1 MANELKISVS
11 NEGGGISSGN
21 PPLKKVKKVLRKKTS
36 LSSAP
41 APAAEKKTSTR
52 KPARQTRIDFEARI
66 SNLEDKIDGIETEKS
81 SLLTENEE
89 LKKKA
94 ELIESAKLKFT
105 DSMLGLSFEYPARF
119 GKVNVQI
126 TEKGDGKIV
135 RGEFL
140 ENDKFSFGC
149 VSRELPENEN
159 VQKLSFLDS
168 QGFLED
174 DKGYYFFAQGKDS
187 KDYKLNPAKIINF
200 EKGKALLV
208 DKKSFVTSTN
218 EEDLMVD
225 IGENVGALINL
236 NSEICRGLSFI
247 NSDFGMLPLNDFI
260 EVVESM
266 QLTN

>member
-1 MANELKISVS
+1 MARLFAVNFWKTINFL
-11 NEGGGISSGN
+11 
-21 PPLKKVKKVLRKKTS
+21 LAVLAGSCRKMKMC
-36 LSSAP
+36 
-41 APAAEKKTSTR
+41 R
-52 KPARQTRIDFEARI
+52 D
-66 SNLEDKIDGIETEKS
+66 
-81 SLLTENEE
+81 
-89 LKKKA
+89 
-94 ELIESAKLKFT
+94 
-105 DSMLGLSFEYPARF
+105 
-119 GKVNVQI
+119 
-126 TEKGDGKIV
+126 
-135 RGEFL
+135 
-140 ENDKFSFGC
+140 
-149 VSRELPENEN
+149 
-159 VQKLSFLDS
+159 
-168 QGFLED
+168 
-174 DKGYYFFAQGKDS
+174 YYFFAQGKDS